1 MPIQSFKTKSLQA
14 LLDSPDVKPRG
25 APPTLARALRSR
37 LASLDSA
44 ESLADLRA
52 PPGMRLEALRG
63 DRRGQH
69 SVRVN
74 DQFRVRFTGTPQGLE
89 SVEFTDYH

>member
-1 MPIQSFKTKSLQA
+1 MPIQSFKTKGLQA
-14 LLDSPDVKPRG
+14 LLDSADVKPRDV
-25 APPTLARALRSR
+25 PPTLARALRSR
-37 LASLDSA
+37 LAPLDSA
-44 ESLADLRA
+44 ESLADLRS

-74 DQFRVRFTGTPQGLE
+74 DQFRVCFTWTPHGPE
-89 SVEFTDYH
+89 GVEFTDYH